1 MSIIHDQA
9 RVLII
14 ILAVAIVFVVELVNL
29 STWCSAATLGELR
42 LVIALGAYCSPHCG
56 LIVSVSKFPGQV
68 SYKTIKRT
76 SHQLEQNYTHLILF
90 TQVYYE
96 TSYAKLPTKY
106 FRYFNWVQRGFS
118 DCCCVVPRSV
128 TAPPPP
134 PPPPPVSEWVASI
147 VRPNTAVTKSLA
159 ACQLSAQ
166 AIWSYCLRLT
176 KV

>member
-128 TAPPPP
+128 TAPPP
-134 PPPPPVSEWVASI
+134 
-147 VRPNTAVTKSLA
+147 R
-159 ACQLSAQ
+159 
-166 AIWSYCLRLT
+166 
-176 KV
+176 